1 MKLLFWIALL
11 LAIPTVG
18 VSLLLYFALYVFRA
32 YVQGK
37 ASQHQSNIHFA
48 AGDMMNDKGV
58 MPTWYRDPNKLDVF
72 VKTLR
77 AYALKKGANQIYVDA
92 ALKITGDDH
101 AILKYAG
108 ALERQGSSFVEQQAA
123 CSEFLVKLLEK
134 VEDGSLNLDQ

>member
-1 MKLLFWIALL
+1 MRLLFWIALL

-18 VSLLLYFALYVFRA
+18 VSLLLYFGLYIFRA
-32 YVQGK
+32 YAQGK

-48 AGDMMNDKGV
+48 AGDMMNNKGV
-58 MPTWYRDPNKLDVF
+58 MPTWYGDPDKLDLF
-72 VKTLR
+72 LKTLR
-77 AYALKKGANQIYVDA
+77 AFALSKGVSQIYVDA

-108 ALERQGSSFVEQQAA
+108 ALERQGSSFLEQQAA
-123 CSEFLVKLLEK
+123 CSEFLVKLLSK